1 MAIFSVALFAMKVT
15 RDVRGGVH
23 VEAHAVADVACSESQ
38 QQAEEDC
45 LKTLLGAKPISE
57 GWRGHTVRTVPIP
70 LEEFI
75 DARIDEILD
84 RRERGESSE
93 PASDE
98 DLTTDT
104 LQ

>member
-1 MAIFSVALFAMKVT
+1 MPIFSVALFAMKVT

-23 VEAHAVADVACSESQ
+23 VDAHAVADVACSESQ

-45 LKTLLGAKPISE
+45 LKTLLGAKPVSE
-57 GWRGHTVRTVPIP
+57 GWRAHTVRIVPIP

-75 DARIDEILD
+75 DKRIDEILD

-93 PASDE
+93 PTADSE
-98 DLTTDT
+98 FITRI